1 MWIQL
6 SRWGHAGGGAWR
18 EETQTHRG
26 EAPPNPCDGAGI
38 RDASTSRGPTGRQK
52 PGEGPGAEAPA
63 RPQKEPA
70 LLTPGPWA
78 PGPQSGSGSAAAE
91 RAAQCVALGHGRPQQ
106 RRQRELTRVWPAD
119 CAWPSGPWAPGVLSL
134 THLRRPLLPGA
145 RPVSSLLSPA
155 THACDPCGAGGGGGP
170 CRQCG
175 EVTTTAWPCWMGP
188 KSPPQPG
195 PAGWDPGYAGA
206 RRAAPLQGEDR
217 AGARRAGSRGMG
229 GRGADAG
236 AGLRAGAEL
245 PNGARKGPAR
255 HPAAGDCDLASP
267 GALRRTWALLC
278 SGLCPRPAALATPTS
293 PRPRHR
299 PASFAAWEQGTV
311 PSVASWFSA
320 RAVE

>member
-6 SRWGHAGGGAWR
+6 SRWGHAGGGGLAR
-18 EETQTHRG
+18 RDADTQGRG
-26 EAPPNPCDGAGI
+26 PPPPRDGAGI

-63 RPQKEPA
+63 QPQKEPA

-134 THLRRPLLPGA
+134 THLRSPLLPGA
-145 RPVSSLLSPA
+145 WPVSSLLSPA

-175 EVTTTAWPCWMGP
+175 EVTTTA
-188 KSPPQPG
+188 
-195 PAGWDPGYAGA
+195 
-206 RRAAPLQGEDR
+206 
-217 AGARRAGSRGMG
+217 
-229 GRGADAG
+229 
-236 AGLRAGAEL
+236 
-245 PNGARKGPAR
+245 
-255 HPAAGDCDLASP
+255 
-267 GALRRTWALLC
+267 
-278 SGLCPRPAALATPTS
+278 
-293 PRPRHR
+293 
-299 PASFAAWEQGTV
+299 
-311 PSVASWFSA
+311 
-320 RAVE
+320 